1 MILLEIPLTNKK
13 EAKMNTPNKLTILRI
28 ILVPIFVFF
37 LLVNAVPNNL
47 LIAGIIFVIAS
58 LTDHF
63 DGKIAR
69 RTNQIT
75 NFGKF
80 LDPLAD
86 KILVVSAYICFIQL
100 GIIGAVPVIIILMR
114 EFLVTSVRLVA
125 VESGKVIAANIWGKA
140 KTVSQIIAVLVVIFL
155 KYFLI
160 LIDDNILKFSGSD
173 IFANSFFV
181 VSQTVVWISVLLT
194 AISGF
199 IYIRDNI
206 NFIKPSHNM

>member
-1 MILLEIPLTNKK
+1 
-13 EAKMNTPNKLTILRI
+13 MNTPNKLTILRI
-28 ILVPIFVFF
+28 ILVPLFVFF
-37 LLVNAVPNNL
+37 LLVSTVPNNL

-58 LTDHF
+58 LTDHL
-63 DGKIAR
+63 DGELAR
-69 RTNQIT
+69 KTNQIT

-86 KILVVSAYICFIQL
+86 KILVISAYVCFIQL

-114 EFLVTSVRLVA
+114 EFMVTSVRLVA

-140 KTVSQIIAVLVVIFL
+140 KTVSQIIAVIVIIFL

-160 LIDDNILKFSGSD
+160 LVDNNILRFSDAVS
-173 IFANSFFV
+173 FANIFFI
-181 VSQTVVWISVLLT
+181 VSQVVVWISVLLT
-194 AISGF
+194 AVSGF